1 MSTSSCEDT
10 LCKVESVFAKT
21 VDPAA
26 STLLAAPC
34 MILICLD
41 SCEARPKGKQIEH
54 IEPSLQLQ
62 NQESMFTNCI
72 VLVNQPTGI
81 YRIQNKWKAG
91 FLRQKSR
98 INAYQCRKVLRRLS
112 IVESSS
118 SKCKDGFTQNSWS
131 FFFQDADGMPYSN
144 NWVCSIHYWK
154 VENACL

>member
-1 MSTSSCEDT
+1 MSTSSCEET

-34 MILICLD
+34 MILICID

-81 YRIQNKWKAG
+81 YRIQNKCKAG
-91 FLRQKSR
+91 FLRLQLIENREKQ
-98 INAYQCRKVLRRLS
+98 NQCISMQESIEKAEYCREFLEQMQRRLYTELLVVLLS
-112 IVESSS
+112 G
-118 SKCKDGFTQNSWS
+118 C
-131 FFFQDADGMPYSN
+131 
-144 NWVCSIHYWK
+144 
-154 VENACL
+154 